1 MTKINNVT
9 LAELYTHG
17 GRGGRKIDTHRG
29 PATSYANMTLPD
41 PPKGHEWTQNTTTKE
56 WILQTTNE
64 GCEQMP
70 SASETT
76 VVTMDGIFK
85 HKVQDGDT
93 FQGICLKYKVT
104 PTQLRQANR
113 FSGNNLLLAP
123 EFLTIPGVTGD
134 KLQQDA
140 GVLTREQQIALVRRS
155 VPGIVGLEAKAYLEL
170 NDWNVDHAI
179 QNAKE
184 DFAETEDSLDLEVE
198 S

>member
-1 MTKINNVT
+1 MTKINNDT

-17 GRGGRKIDTHRG
+17 GRGCRKIDAHRG
-29 PATSYANMTLPD
+29 PATSYNNMTLPD
-41 PPKGHEWTQNTTTKE
+41 TPKGQEWIQNTTTKE
-56 WILQTTNE
+56 WTLHTTNE
-64 GCEQMP
+64 GGDQMH
-70 SASETT
+70 SANEPT
-76 VVTMDGIFK
+76 VVLVNGMFK
-85 HKVQDGDT
+85 HKVQEADT

-104 PTQLRQANR
+104 PTQLRQANG
-113 FSGNNLLLAP
+113 FSGTNLLLAP
-123 EFLTIPGVTGD
+123 EFLTIPGVTAD

-170 NDWNVDHAI
+170 NYWNVDNAI

-184 DFAETEDSLDLEVE
+184 DFVETEDSLDLEIE